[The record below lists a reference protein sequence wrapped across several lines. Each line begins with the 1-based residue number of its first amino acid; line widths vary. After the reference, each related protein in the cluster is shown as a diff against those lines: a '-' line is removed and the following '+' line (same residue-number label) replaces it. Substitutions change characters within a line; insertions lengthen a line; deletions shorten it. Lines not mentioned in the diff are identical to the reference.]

1 MDVRLAAIL
10 ASLACLLAPAGA
22 SANSALLYVGTGKV
36 AVEANHEVTVRP
48 TCPGGYSALGSGYR
62 PVGRSAG
69 NIGFYRSGPAGPG
82 AVAVTG
88 QNVDDLRE
96 WEFEAFGSCA
106 PTEALQGLQLTSQE
120 VTLDPAFKAGGR
132 HEATA
137 FAACPAGSLPV
148 GGGFDVPD
156 DGINVAVTA
165 TAPAPEAGGWTVRA
179 RNFAKYE
186 SRSFEAEAVCVSA
199 QTARGLLMVHYV
211 REEDEFE
218 EGTLQAP
225 CSFGGRPLSGGAS
238 ASGSSGS
245 MDALSF
251 YPQGYEVTYNS
262 GKEGNNLVQAMVVCG
277 DVTEPLGGLTAESFQ
292 RFCEDE
298 FEGEE
303 DVRAVHGE
311 TALSW
316 KCLTKKRTFEI
327 AGSVGEVCR
336 DAYYRFHSVLPKA
349 IYLNLGDPFSWRCF
363 APEAQVRQ
371 ARPTARRA
379 GGFGAGPPGGE
390 VEVRGSVL
398 LPRKISLAR
407 TRIGLRSVL
416 AETSARGELLRRRGG
431 RDVGPVI
438 LRRLNG
444 AGGGS
449 RRGVYATGR
458 SPRLRITL
466 DRRAGRRLSF
476 TVRATGGSLAPSYL
490 CRAASRV
497 TLTTRFTI
505 LRGDRR
511 LADIATPSR
520 WSCSRLAH

>member
-1 MDVRLAAIL
+1 MPLASPDDRLRPNLGARVCRGIRNRPHGREQPREGLAPGLPLRSLPVDVRLAAIL
-10 ASLACLLAPAGA
+10 AALACLLAPAGA

-245 MDALSF
+245 MEALSF

-349 IYLNLGDPFSWRCF
+349 ICDTVLMDFDSLREVKSGLGTAAVIVMDRSTDIVKAIARLSKFYMHESCGQCTPCREGTGWLWRVMERMVTGNAELEEIDLLEQVSYQIEGHTICALGDAAAWPVQGLIRHFR
-363 APEAQVRQ
+363 PEMERRIRARQ
-371 ARPTARRA
+371 S
-379 GGFGAGPPGGE
+379 GGVA
-390 VEVRGSVL
+390 
-398 LPRKISLAR
+398 
-407 TRIGLRSVL
+407 
-416 AETSARGELLRRRGG
+416 
-431 RDVGPVI
+431 
-438 LRRLNG
+438 
-444 AGGGS
+444 
-449 RRGVYATGR
+449 
-458 SPRLRITL
+458 
-466 DRRAGRRLSF
+466 
-476 TVRATGGSLAPSYL
+476 
-490 CRAASRV
+490 RAAE
-497 TLTTRFTI
+497 
-505 LRGDRR
+505 
-511 LADIATPSR
+511 
-520 WSCSRLAH
+520 